1 MIIVKWR
8 VVILLLVPTIL
19 CYGWMI
25 FILPRL
31 MRSDGVRK
39 YILQAVSLTLT
50 CLLTLTSV
58 ASYLNL
64 QNKWYPTLES
74 IFADPNAPITD
85 SHYGA
90 PLTPVSQQVSE
101 HTPEQENARGAD
113 SVKEA
118 LAHAEPGKPLEITVP
133 GRGGTPDMKT
143 FIWLPEGYA
152 SHPERTYPVILGL
165 SGYPGWPLGFEQLAA
180 KLKPGASR
188 PIGDVILVAPDIFYN
203 GIDTECVDSTN
214 PKGPQV
220 ESTIVESLIPLL
232 KTTLRVS
239 TEADGWLAWG
249 YSSGGF
255 CGPMLAIRHPDL
267 IGAAVSFAGYFAP
280 QYLEGQQWRPAEDT
294 EYDLLRLLREKK
306 PPVKIWFFTAE
317 DDLSIRDEVPA
328 FTQAVQAPTSVQ
340 LATVPAGGHRYDVWF
355 SREPAALQWAGTYL
369 APFKP

>member
-165 SGYPGWPLGFEQLAA
+165 SG
-180 KLKPGASR
+180 
-188 PIGDVILVAPDIFYN
+188 
-203 GIDTECVDSTN
+203 T
-214 PKGPQV
+214 
-220 ESTIVESLIPLL
+220 
-232 KTTLRVS
+232 
-239 TEADGWLAWG
+239 
-249 YSSGGF
+249 
-255 CGPMLAIRHPDL
+255 
-267 IGAAVSFAGYFAP
+267 
-280 QYLEGQQWRPAEDT
+280 
-294 EYDLLRLLREKK
+294 
-306 PPVKIWFFTAE
+306 
-317 DDLSIRDEVPA
+317 
-328 FTQAVQAPTSVQ
+328 
-340 LATVPAGGHRYDVWF
+340 PAG
-355 SREPAALQWAGTYL
+355 L
-369 APFKP
+369 

>member
-31 MRSDGVRK
+31 MRSNGVRK

-101 HTPEQENARGAD
+101 HTPEQENARGAE

-143 FIWLPEGYA
+143 FIWLPEGTPPTRNA
-152 SHPERTYPVILGL
+152 PTRLF
-165 SGYPGWPLGFEQLAA
+165 LGFR
-180 KLKPGASR
+180 G
-188 PIGDVILVAPDIFYN
+188 
-203 GIDTECVDSTN
+203 T
-214 PKGPQV
+214 
-220 ESTIVESLIPLL
+220 
-232 KTTLRVS
+232 
-239 TEADGWLAWG
+239 
-249 YSSGGF
+249 
-255 CGPMLAIRHPDL
+255 
-267 IGAAVSFAGYFAP
+267 
-280 QYLEGQQWRPAEDT
+280 
-294 EYDLLRLLREKK
+294 
-306 PPVKIWFFTAE
+306 
-317 DDLSIRDEVPA
+317 
-328 FTQAVQAPTSVQ
+328 
-340 LATVPAGGHRYDVWF
+340 PAG
-355 SREPAALQWAGTYL
+355 L
-369 APFKP
+369 